1 MINLLCG
8 SGGGEIEKTGGFGLR
23 RGGGVASVAI
33 KSSMQKISR
42 LLLDWSYC

>member
-33 KSSMQKISR
+33 KVVCRKFR
-42 LLLDWSYC
+42 LDVHW